1 METSVKPAA
10 QPRAR
15 QTQTAAR
22 PRPRRRRSLVL
33 LLLLTLGLLALVLVT
48 TVTAF
53 QLRFANRVFYGVQ
66 VQGIDLSELTQD
78 QAAARLEHELS
89 PYPGPTIMLQD
100 DFEGASQTWNVTAA
114 ELGVKIDARTTARQA
129 YQLGR
134 SEDPIQ
140 ALREQWNLLRYGA
153 QVTPTLT
160 FGAAQ
165 AAYSLDRIARTID
178 RPVRDASISL
188 RDLQVLVTPSQIGRD
203 TDIDATWAAV
213 QQQLLTRQSGIVKLV
228 VHEIQ
233 PTIASVDE
241 VAEKTRQL
249 LGAPLTINYAGDAAA
264 GESAQSWA
272 IDQAELAQWI
282 SFAPQADDRGQMSY
296 TLTVAEE
303 PIRAYAQNLATSLAR
318 PARDARLDFNPANGQ
333 INVLVPSQAGRSLD
347 VSATISSVLSAVTT
361 GNHAVELP
369 VQLVKPAVDMHDIDQ
384 MGIKELVASGTTT
397 FKGSSA
403 ARVANITRGTKEFVG
418 VVIPP
423 DGIFSFNQV
432 VGDVSAANGYEDSLV
447 IAGDRTAVGVGGGI
461 CQVSTTVF
469 RAAFWGGFPIVERW
483 AHGYVVSWYGEP
495 GMDATIYTP
504 SVDFK
509 FKNDSGAYLLVKPDL
524 NLEKGTLTFNFYGTK
539 PNRTVEKIG
548 PDISNVRKP
557 PPPLIQEDP
566 SLQPGQRKQVDW
578 AVDGRDVVVKRIIK
592 QDGQVIREDRFVSK
606 YQPWQAVFL
615 VGPTAS
621 APAGENSTGG

>member
-10 QPRAR
+10 QPRKK
-15 QTQTAAR
+15 QPQVAA
-22 PRPRRRRSLVL
+22 RPRRRRSWL
-33 LLLLTLGLLALVLVT
+33 LLLLLALGLVILVLVT
-48 TVTAF
+48 AVTAI

-66 VQGIDLSELTQD
+66 VQGIDLSELTVE
-78 QAAARLEHELS
+78 QAAARLAHELT
-89 PYPGPTIMLQD
+89 PYPGPSIMLHD
-100 DFEGASQTWNVTAA
+100 EFEGSSQTWNVSATD
-114 ELGVKIDARTTARQA
+114 LGVQVDARATARQA

-134 SEDPIQ
+134 HEDPVQ
-140 ALREQWNLLRYGA
+140 ALREQWTLLRFGA
-153 QVTPTLT
+153 RITPTLS

-165 AAYSLDRIARTID
+165 AAFALDRIARTVD
-178 RPVRDASISL
+178 RPVRDASISIH
-188 RDLQVLVTPSQIGRD
+188 DLQVVVTPSQVGRD

-213 QQQLLTRQSGIVKLV
+213 QQQLLSRQSGIVKLV
-228 VHEIQ
+228 VHEVQ
-233 PTIASVDE
+233 PTIASVDA
-241 VAEKTRQL
+241 VAEQARQIL
-249 LGAPLTINYAGDAAA
+249 SSPLTINYTGDAAR
-264 GESAQSWA
+264 GEAPQSWA
-272 IDQAELAQWI
+272 IDQAALAQWL
-282 SFAPQADDRGQMSY
+282 SFVPQRDSSNQVTYVLD
-296 TLTVAEE
+296 VAEA
-303 PIRAYAQNLATSLAR
+303 PVQAFAQDLATSLAR

-333 INVLVPSQAGRSLD
+333 VSVLVPSQTGRSLE

-361 GNHAVELP
+361 GSHAVDLP
-369 VQLVKPAVDMHDIDQ
+369 VQLVKPAVDMHDIAT

-403 ARVANITRGTKEFVG
+403 ARVANIVRGTKEFAG

-461 CQVSTTVF
+461 CQVSTTAF

-504 SVDFK
+504 NVDFR
-509 FKNDSGAYLLVKPDL
+509 FRNDSGAFLLIEPDL

-539 PNRTVEKIG
+539 PNRTVEKVG
-548 PDISNVRKP
+548 PEISNVRKP
-557 PPPLIQEDP
+557 EPPLIQEDP
-566 SLQPGQRKQVDW
+566 SLAPGQRKQVDW

-592 QDGQVIREDRFVSK
+592 QDGQVVREDKFVSK

-621 APAGENSTGG
+621 APAGENDSGG

>member
-10 QPRAR
+10 QPRNR
-15 QTQTAAR
+15 QPQAVA
-22 PRPRRRRSLVL
+22 RPRRRRSLVVL
-33 LLLLTLGLLALVLVT
+33 LLLMLGLAALLLVT
-48 TVTAF
+48 AVTAF
-53 QLRFANRVFYGVQ
+53 QLRFANRVFYGVR
-66 VQGIDLSELTQD
+66 VQGIDLGELTLD
-78 QAAARLEHELS
+78 QAAARLEHELT
-89 PYPGPTIMLQD
+89 PYPGPTIMLRD
-100 DFEGASQTWNVTAA
+100 DFEGTSQTWNVSAA
-114 ELGVKIDARTTARQA
+114 DLGVKIDGRATARQA
-129 YQLGR
+129 YALGR
-134 SEDPIQ
+134 NEDPLQ
-140 ALREQWNLLRYGA
+140 ALREQWDLLRFGA
-153 QVTPTLT
+153 AVTPTLT

-165 AAYSLDRIARTID
+165 AAVSLDRIARTID
-178 RPVRDASISL
+178 RPVRDASVSIQ
-188 RDLQVLVTPSQIGRD
+188 DLQVIATPSQIGRD

-213 QQQLLTRQSGIVKLV
+213 QQQLLTGQSGTVSLV
-228 VHEIQ
+228 VHTIQ

-241 VAEKTRQL
+241 VAEQARQL
-249 LGAPLTINYAGDAAA
+249 LSEPLTIAYAGDAAA
-264 GESAQSWA
+264 GESPQSWA

-282 SFAPQADDRGQMSY
+282 SFAPQTGDQGQVTY
-296 TLTVAEE
+296 ALTVAEE
-303 PIRAYAQNLATSLAR
+303 PIQAYAQNLATSLAR

-333 INVLVPSQAGRSLD
+333 ISVLTPSQAGRSLE
-347 VSATISSVLSAVTT
+347 VSATISSVLSAVSS
-361 GNHAVELP
+361 GDHVVDLP
-369 VQLVKPAVDMHDIDQ
+369 VQLVKPAVDMHDIAN

-403 ARVANITRGTKEFVG
+403 ARVANIVRGTKEFVG

-423 DGIFSFNQV
+423 DGVFSFNQV

-461 CQVSTTVF
+461 CQVSTTAF

-539 PNRTVEKIG
+539 PNRTVEKVG
-548 PDISNVRKP
+548 PEISNVRKP
-557 PPPLIQEDP
+557 EPPLFQEDA
-566 SLQPGQRKQVDW
+566 SLAPGQRKQVDW

-621 APAGENSTGG
+621 APAGEGNAGG